1 MAKDFYRTL
10 GISKTA
16 SDKEV
21 KQAYRRLAKQ
31 YHPDTNPDN
40 PQAEARFKEISEA
53 YEVLSDSEKRSQYDQ
68 FGADFANFQGFQG
81 FNQQRGGQ
89 NRTNVDFG
97 NADFQNIMDSFFG
110 FGQQRSNARSQ
121 AHPRQSAGQN
131 IEHGISIDLREAY
144 EGTTRLITKGERQ
157 IRVNIPAGADN
168 GTKVRLTGE
177 GEGGFGG
184 GKAGDLLLIVSV
196 EADPDFERTGDN
208 LTTEIKVNMFTALLG
223 GEVKIPTLA
232 RPVKLKIPAGTQSGQ
247 KFRLTGK
254 GMPKL
259 RKKGEFGDLYARVL
273 ITVPESL
280 TDEQQRLVEDLRK
293 SIG

>member
-21 KQAYRRLAKQ
+21 KQAFRRLAKQ

-40 PQAEARFKEISEA
+40 PQAETRFKEINEA
-53 YEVLSDSEKRSQYDQ
+53 YEVLSDPEKRSQYDQ

-81 FNQQRGGQ
+81 FNQQGRGQ
-89 NRTNVDFG
+89 RTNVDFG
-97 NADFQNIMDSFFG
+97 NAEFQNIMDSFFG
-110 FGQQRSNARSQ
+110 FGQQRNNARSQ

-131 IEHGISIDLREAY
+131 IEHGITIDLREAY
-144 EGTTRLITKGERQ
+144 EGTTRLITKGGRQ
-157 IRVNIPAGADN
+157 IRVNIPAGADD
-168 GTKVRLTGE
+168 GTKVRLAGE
-177 GEGGFGG
+177 GEAGFGG
-184 GKAGDLLLIVSV
+184 GKAGDLFLIVTV
-196 EADPDFERTGDN
+196 EPNSDFERNGDN
-208 LTTEIKVNMFTALLG
+208 LTTEIKVDMFTALLG
-223 GEVKIPTLA
+223 GEIKIPTLA

-273 ITVPESL
+273 ITVPSNL
-280 TDEQQRLVEDLRK
+280 DEHQRRLVEELRD
-293 SIG
+293 SMD